1 MKGGCPV
8 KYWMKVTSIL
18 FAGLAG
24 IVFIIFVLFNHFFFG
39 MSHLPEGDFL
49 TEMTSPNE
57 EYTVKAYVSKSGA
70 TVADAVRGE
79 VIYHQKNDKKKNIY
93 WEYRE
98 SEAEISWIDE
108 TTISINGVKLDVR
121 KDVYDWRKEK

>member
-1 MKGGCPV
+1 
-8 KYWMKVTSIL
+8 MKVTAIL
-18 FAGLAG
+18 FISLTG
-24 IVFIIFVLFNHFFFG
+24 ILIMLLLLINHFFF
-39 MSHLPEGDFL
+39 SLHHLPKGDFL
-49 TEMTSPNE
+49 TEEESPNG
-57 EYTVKAYVSKSGA
+57 EYTVKAYVSRSGA

-121 KDVYDWRKEK
+121 KDVYDWRKEN